1 MAITMEGVGSFMV
14 MDKHRSFPSFIQQN
28 KVSAFTAFLF
38 PSLVNNK
45 RNHQKMMKKPRT
57 TTVAALIFYN
67 PIVEAVAEKP
77 VKLKI
82 TAEVTLRN
90 CETEYWEKML
100 HFLDNTYP
108 SQGGVV
114 FQLVST
120 HIDPRIMQ
128 ANLSS
133 EATLKWSKS
142 NKTEAKQVT
151 YEVEFQVDSNFGIPG
166 AITVINKYHKEF
178 YLESVNI
185 EGVIHFACNSWVQ
198 PDKIHP
204 EKRIF
209 FFNKAYL
216 PCQTPLGLK
225 EFRESELEQLRGDG
239 KGVRKLSDRIY
250 DYDVYNDLGNPDRG
264 MEYSRPTLGGEN
276 CPYPRRCRTGR
287 HPSNTDVSTESPVN
301 EQTPMYVPRDEAL
314 DDSKTKAVAA
324 GKLKGL
330 LKNLIPTLRNAS
342 MNSYSI
348 KDFSEINSL
357 YKRRTPLG
365 VQLPIENWSRLP
377 LPSMLTKIL
386 QSIKEIYKFD
396 PPNGISR
403 GASCCLR
410 DDEFGRLTL
419 RGLNP
424 LSIERLKI
432 FPPVSKLNPSIYGPQ
447 ESSLK
452 EEHISGYLNG
462 MTVQQALEEK
472 KLFILDYHDIYL
484 PFLNRINALGERK
497 AHATR
502 KIFFLTPLGTLKPIA
517 IELSLPPMDM
527 NSPSRQVV
535 TPPVDDTTYWLWQLA
550 KAHVSSNDAGAHQL
564 IHHWLRVHTCMEPFI
579 IAAHRQLSVMHPVYK
594 LLKPHM
600 RDTLAINAQAR
611 EVLVNAKG
619 IIECYFTPEKYC
631 MEITQSAYRDW
642 WRFDLEGLPADL
654 IRRGLAEP
662 DPTRKHGLRL
672 LIEDYP
678 YANDGLLIWSA
689 IETLVRTYVN
699 YYYPEASL
707 VQYDTELQA
716 CYNEFINVG
725 HADVSHADWWP
736 KLSTPEDLTSFLT
749 TILWIVTAQ
758 HAALN
763 FGQYHYGG
771 YIPVR
776 PPYMRRL
783 LPNQGNANFLADPQ
797 GHFLSSLPSLPET
810 TYFMSVLD
818 ILSTHATDEQYIG
831 GRKDLSAWGGDT
843 EIIEAFYKFS
853 MEIKKIEKEIE
864 RRNADPKL
872 SNRCGPGI
880 APYELLVPSSG
891 PGVTGRGVPNSISM

>member
-1 MAITMEGVGSFMV
+1 
-14 MDKHRSFPSFIQQN
+14 
-28 KVSAFTAFLF
+28 
-38 PSLVNNK
+38 
-45 RNHQKMMKKPRT
+45 MMKKPRT

-90 CETEYWEKML
+90 CEMEYWEKML

-114 FQLVST
+114 FQVVST
-120 HIDPRIMQ
+120 HIDPTIMQ

-133 EATLKWSKS
+133 EATLEWSKS

-151 YEVEFQVDSNFGIPG
+151 YKVEFQ
-166 AITVINKYHKEF
+166 
-178 YLESVNI
+178 
-185 EGVIHFACNSWVQ
+185 
-198 PDKIHP
+198 
-204 EKRIF
+204 
-209 FFNKAYL
+209 AYL

-225 EFRESELEQLRGDG
+225 EFRESELEQLRGYG

-264 MEYSRPTLGGEN
+264 MEYSRPTLG
-276 CPYPRRCRTGR
+276 
-287 HPSNTDVSTESPVN
+287 DVSTESPVN

-342 MNSYSI
+342 MNSDSI

-377 LPSMLTKIL
+377 LPSMLTKIP

-396 PPNGISR
+396 PPNGISLSG

-502 KIFFLTPLGTLKPIA
+502 TIFFLTPLGTLKPIA

-550 KAHVSSNDAGAHQL
+550 KAHVSP
-564 IHHWLRVHTCMEPFI
+564 M
-579 IAAHRQLSVMHPVYK
+579 M
-594 LLKPHM
+594 
-600 RDTLAINAQAR
+600 
-611 EVLVNAKG
+611 
-619 IIECYFTPEKYC
+619 
-631 MEITQSAYRDW
+631 
-642 WRFDLEGLPADL
+642 
-654 IRRGLAEP
+654 
-662 DPTRKHGLRL
+662 
-672 LIEDYP
+672 
-678 YANDGLLIWSA
+678 
-689 IETLVRTYVN
+689 
-699 YYYPEASL
+699 
-707 VQYDTELQA
+707 
-716 CYNEFINVG
+716 
-725 HADVSHADWWP
+725 
-736 KLSTPEDLTSFLT
+736 
-749 TILWIVTAQ
+749 
-758 HAALN
+758 
-763 FGQYHYGG
+763 
-771 YIPVR
+771 
-776 PPYMRRL
+776 
-783 LPNQGNANFLADPQ
+783 
-797 GHFLSSLPSLPET
+797 
-810 TYFMSVLD
+810 
-818 ILSTHATDEQYIG
+818 
-831 GRKDLSAWGGDT
+831 
-843 EIIEAFYKFS
+843 
-853 MEIKKIEKEIE
+853 
-864 RRNADPKL
+864 
-872 SNRCGPGI
+872 
-880 APYELLVPSSG
+880 LVPI
-891 PGVTGRGVPNSISM
+891 N

>member
-1 MAITMEGVGSFMV
+1 
-14 MDKHRSFPSFIQQN
+14 
-28 KVSAFTAFLF
+28 
-38 PSLVNNK
+38 
-45 RNHQKMMKKPRT
+45 
-57 TTVAALIFYN
+57 
-67 PIVEAVAEKP
+67 
-77 VKLKI
+77 
-82 TAEVTLRN
+82 
-90 CETEYWEKML
+90 
-100 HFLDNTYP
+100 
-108 SQGGVV
+108 
-114 FQLVST
+114 
-120 HIDPRIMQ
+120 
-128 ANLSS
+128 
-133 EATLKWSKS
+133 
-142 NKTEAKQVT
+142 
-151 YEVEFQVDSNFGIPG
+151 
-166 AITVINKYHKEF
+166 
-178 YLESVNI
+178 
-185 EGVIHFACNSWVQ
+185 
-198 PDKIHP
+198 
-204 EKRIF
+204 
-209 FFNKAYL
+209 
-216 PCQTPLGLK
+216 
-225 EFRESELEQLRGDG
+225 
-239 KGVRKLSDRIY
+239 
-250 DYDVYNDLGNPDRG
+250 
-264 MEYSRPTLGGEN
+264 
-276 CPYPRRCRTGR
+276 
-287 HPSNTDVSTESPVN
+287 
-301 EQTPMYVPRDEAL
+301 MYVPRDEAL

-342 MNSYSI
+342 MNSDSI

-377 LPSMLTKIL
+377 LPSMLTKIP

-396 PPNGISR
+396 PPNGISLSG

-424 LSIERLKI
+424 LSIEMLKI

-452 EEHISGYLNG
+452 DEHISGYLNG

-502 KIFFLTPLGTLKPIA
+502 TIFFLTPLGTLKPIA

-550 KAHVSSNDAGAHQL
+550 KAHVCSNDAGAHQL
-564 IHHWLRVHTCMEPFI
+564 IHHWLRVHACMEPFI

-611 EVLVNAKG
+611 EVLVNAEG
-619 IIECYFTPEKYC
+619 IIESYYFTPEKYC

-662 DPTRKHGLRL
+662 DPIQKHGLRL

-689 IETLVRTYVN
+689 LETLVRTYVN

-725 HADVSHADWWP
+725 HTDVSHADWWP

-763 FGQYHYGG
+763 FGN
-771 YIPVR
+771 IIMV
-776 PPYMRRL
+776 
-783 LPNQGNANFLADPQ
+783 DPQ
-797 GHFLSSLPSLPET
+797 GHFLSSLPSLPDT

-831 GRKDLSAWGGDT
+831 GRKDLSVGN
-843 EIIEAFYKFS
+843 S
-853 MEIKKIEKEIE
+853 
-864 RRNADPKL
+864 
-872 SNRCGPGI
+872 
-880 APYELLVPSSG
+880 ELK
-891 PGVTGRGVPNSISM
+891 

>member
-1 MAITMEGVGSFMV
+1 
-14 MDKHRSFPSFIQQN
+14 
-28 KVSAFTAFLF
+28 
-38 PSLVNNK
+38 
-45 RNHQKMMKKPRT
+45 
-57 TTVAALIFYN
+57 
-67 PIVEAVAEKP
+67 
-77 VKLKI
+77 
-82 TAEVTLRN
+82 
-90 CETEYWEKML
+90 
-100 HFLDNTYP
+100 
-108 SQGGVV
+108 
-114 FQLVST
+114 
-120 HIDPRIMQ
+120 
-128 ANLSS
+128 
-133 EATLKWSKS
+133 
-142 NKTEAKQVT
+142 
-151 YEVEFQVDSNFGIPG
+151 
-166 AITVINKYHKEF
+166 
-178 YLESVNI
+178 
-185 EGVIHFACNSWVQ
+185 
-198 PDKIHP
+198 
-204 EKRIF
+204 
-209 FFNKAYL
+209 
-216 PCQTPLGLK
+216 
-225 EFRESELEQLRGDG
+225 
-239 KGVRKLSDRIY
+239 
-250 DYDVYNDLGNPDRG
+250 
-264 MEYSRPTLGGEN
+264 
-276 CPYPRRCRTGR
+276 
-287 HPSNTDVSTESPVN
+287 
-301 EQTPMYVPRDEAL
+301 MYVPRDEAL

-377 LPSMLTKIL
+377 LPSMLTKIP

-424 LSIERLKI
+424 LSIERLK
-432 FPPVSKLNPSIYGPQ
+432 
-447 ESSLK
+447 
-452 EEHISGYLNG
+452 
-462 MTVQQALEEK
+462 ALEEK

-484 PFLNRINALGERK
+484 PFLNRINALGCEF
-497 AHATR
+497 
-502 KIFFLTPLGTLKPIA
+502 I
-517 IELSLPPMDM
+517 
-527 NSPSRQVV
+527 
-535 TPPVDDTTYWLWQLA
+535 
-550 KAHVSSNDAGAHQL
+550 
-564 IHHWLRVHTCMEPFI
+564 CMEPFI

-642 WRFDLEGLPADL
+642 GDSTWRAFLLTLLE
-654 IRRGLAEP
+654 
-662 DPTRKHGLRL
+662 
-672 LIEDYP
+672 
-678 YANDGLLIWSA
+678 
-689 IETLVRTYVN
+689 
-699 YYYPEASL
+699 EASL

-736 KLSTPEDLTSFLT
+736 KLSTPEDLTSS
-749 TILWIVTAQ
+749 
-758 HAALN
+758 
-763 FGQYHYGG
+763 
-771 YIPVR
+771 
-776 PPYMRRL
+776 L
-783 LPNQGNANFLADPQ
+783 LPSYGLPTR
-797 GHFLSSLPSLPET
+797 HFLSSLPSLPET

-880 APYELLVPSSG
+880 APYELLLPSSG

>member
-128 ANLSS
+128 AHLSS

-151 YEVEFQVDSNFGIPG
+151 YKVEFQVDSNFGIPG

-178 YLESVNI
+178 YLENVNI
-185 EGVIHFACNSWVQ
+185 EGVIPFACNSWVQ

-287 HPSNTDVSTESPVN
+287 HPSNTG
-301 EQTPMYVPRDEAL
+301 Y
-314 DDSKTKAVAA
+314 
-324 GKLKGL
+324 
-330 LKNLIPTLRNAS
+330 
-342 MNSYSI
+342 YSI

-403 GASCCLR
+403 
-410 DDEFGRLTL
+410 
-419 RGLNP
+419 N
-424 LSIERLKI
+424 
-432 FPPVSKLNPSIYGPQ
+432 KLNRFIYGPQ

-452 EEHISGYLNG
+452 EEHISGNLNG

-484 PFLNRINALGERK
+484 PFLKRINALDERK

-502 KIFFLTPLGTLKPIA
+502 TIFFLTPLGTLKPIA
-517 IELSLPPMDM
+517 IELSLPTMDM

-550 KAHVSSNDAGAHQL
+550 KAHVCSNDAGAHQL
-564 IHHWLRVHTCMEPFI
+564 IHHWLRVHACMEPFI
-579 IAAHRQLSVMHPVYK
+579 IAAHRQLSVMHPVCK

-619 IIECYFTPEKYC
+619 IIECYFTAEKYC

-725 HADVSHADWWP
+725 HADVSHADWWS
-736 KLSTPEDLTSFLT
+736 KLSTPEDLTYFLP

-783 LPNQGNANFLADPQ
+783 VPNQGNANFLADQQ
-797 GHFLSSLPSLPET
+797 GHFLSSLPSLPDT

-831 GRKDLSAWGGDT
+831 GRKDLSTWGGDT

-872 SNRCGPGI
+872 GNRCGPGI
-880 APYELLVPSSG
+880 APYELLLPSSG
-891 PGVTGRGVPNSISM
+891 PGFTGRGVPNSISM